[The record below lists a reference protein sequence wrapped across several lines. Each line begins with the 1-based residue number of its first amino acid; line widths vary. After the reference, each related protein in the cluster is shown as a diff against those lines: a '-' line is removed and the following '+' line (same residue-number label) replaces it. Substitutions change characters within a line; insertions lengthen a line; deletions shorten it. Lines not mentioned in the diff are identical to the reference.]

1 MNEKEAEVI
10 EHLRKILQENDENN
24 TYECTTADEFGTYED
39 EITMYE
45 LKTLFLLIQKQQNT
59 INKMAHKIVKL
70 DNSDQYCLGRKK
82 ICPYKKPTLIKCQE
96 CVKYYYEKRNKND
109 YCKSKQMKCN

>member
-24 TYECTTADEFGTYED
+24 TYECTTADKFGTYED

-59 INKMAHKIVKL
+59 INKMAFKIAKL
-70 DNSDQYCLGRKK
+70 DNYSNEYCCGRKK
-82 ICPYKKPTLIKCQE
+82 TCPYKNPTLKKCKECIKI
-96 CVKYYYEKRNKND
+96 YYEKRNKR
-109 YCKSKQMKCN
+109 